1 VINEDLRRMAKLA
14 GVVLTEAAIDSKDV
28 KKEIEKKFK
37 TNSGETLLQN
47 RKLDSLNVAKIE
59 SDVDDEESDKIR

>member
-1 VINEDLRRMAKLA
+1 MINEDLRRMAKLA